1 MRKTIILIIVCVSV
15 VLSIYPILYTN
26 SSETIE
32 ITIKDKEQINTG
44 FGENLSSKF
53 LIFTETEVFQ
63 NTDSWLYFKFSSAD
77 YQNKLDPSKTYKVKV
92 AGWRIPFFSSYR
104 NIVEIY

>member
-44 FGENLSSKF
+44 FGDNLSSKF
-53 LIFTETEVFQ
+53 LVYAESEVFE
-63 NTDSWLYFKFSSAD
+63 NTDSWLYLKFNSAD
-77 YQNKLDPSKTYKVKV
+77 YQNNLERKKTYKIKV
-92 AGWRIPFFSSYR
+92 AGWRLPFFSSYR